1 MLNKQKDAAS
11 KKKTKKRKKKKKETK
26 KKKRKKKKKK
36 KKKSPGTHWACYIDS
51 FYFDP
56 FGLQPPKNILFI
68 KRYNTSQY
76 QKKISVLCGYFC
88 LFFH

>member
-1 MLNKQKDAAS
+1 MLNKQKGAAS
-11 KKKTKKRKKKKKETK
+11 KTNKKQKT
-26 KKKRKKKKKK
+26 KKKKKK
-36 KKKSPGTHWACYIDS
+36 KKKEKKNGPGTHWACYIDS

-76 QKKISVLCGYFC
+76 HKKDICSLW
-88 LFFH
+88 LLLSFFH